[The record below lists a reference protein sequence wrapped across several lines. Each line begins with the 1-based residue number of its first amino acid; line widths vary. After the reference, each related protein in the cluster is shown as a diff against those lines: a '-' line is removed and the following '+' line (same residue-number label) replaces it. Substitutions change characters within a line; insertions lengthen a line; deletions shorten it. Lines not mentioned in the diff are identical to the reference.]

1 MAKRRN
7 TGPGISFFAFQDI
20 ITAVVGIFILITL
33 ILVLELAQRVETAS
47 TAPTED
53 IQPIVETIATLRQQ
67 IEQIESEL
75 TERFQATNRSS
86 DVNAFN
92 IEDKVEQLKQQNVSL
107 ESQIETSDAKTN
119 QLAAEN
125 TIANAETARLS
136 EQSAQLASQRN
147 QIQEQTKKAE
157 QIQEQ
162 ANVLLGDEST
172 IYRDE
177 IEAGRYLTLIT
188 LGSGRIEIRDAL
200 TRSAKVFRGPKR
212 LSQLKKWF
220 STTPMSHRHLLVLV
234 EPDGASDFQ
243 TVEQL
248 STSNKASYGFT
259 VVGRN
264 HAVRLSYE
272 LEITP

>member
-7 TGPGISFFAFQDI
+7 SGPGISFFAFQDI

-47 TAPTED
+47 AAPTED
-53 IQPIVETIATLRQQ
+53 IQPIVATIATLRDQ

-75 TERFQATNRSS
+75 AERSQAINRFS

-92 IEDKVEQLKQQNVSL
+92 LEDKLQQLKQQNASL
-107 ESQIETSDAKTN
+107 EAQIETSDAKKN
-119 QLAAEN
+119 QLVAEN
-125 TIANAETARLS
+125 KIANAEAARLS
-136 EQSAQLASQRN
+136 EQSTQLASQLD
-147 QIQEQTKKAE
+147 QIQEQAKKAE
-157 QIQEQ
+157 QIQKQ

-200 TRSAKVFRGPKR
+200 TRSAKIFRGRKR
-212 LSQLKKWF
+212 LSQLATWF
-220 STTPMSHRHLLVLV
+220 STTPLLHRHLLVMI

-243 TVEQL
+243 TVKEL
-248 STSNKASYGFT
+248 ATNHNASYGFT
-259 VVGRN
+259 VVGRD

-272 LEITP
+272 LELTP